1 MHCAPGA
8 ACPLAAPA
16 RSIDPSPGVAR
27 CRELCCVPWTRGHPG
42 AAAAAF
48 LTVSPP
54 PAAGIAKPYV
64 LGAAR
69 DGGQVVQTDG
79 INVQGVWEKGAGLV
93 DFERLSTNC
102 PRSGGLGF

>member
-1 MHCAPGA
+1 
-8 ACPLAAPA
+8 
-16 RSIDPSPGVAR
+16 
-27 CRELCCVPWTRGHPG
+27 
-42 AAAAAF
+42 
-48 LTVSPP
+48 
-54 PAAGIAKPYV
+54 V